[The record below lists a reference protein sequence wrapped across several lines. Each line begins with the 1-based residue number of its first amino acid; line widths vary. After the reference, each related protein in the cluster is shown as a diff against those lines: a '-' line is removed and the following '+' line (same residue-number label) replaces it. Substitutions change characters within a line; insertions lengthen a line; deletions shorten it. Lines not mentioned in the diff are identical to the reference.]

1 MWNTEIANTNKN
13 QSTSVCVR
21 QKAGYTFSLAQTLP
35 SSAAELLPVD
45 SSFGTLHTKGPVV
58 LLIIGITWASICIT
72 SFFYGIV
79 VLLVTSK
86 PPLYILRVGYLASI
100 PTVILFT
107 ISSAKITAIADKMI
121 GATDI
126 SPGVTVHAWMG
137 WAFFVSTWLGTG
149 FMWAALG
156 FSIAGAFK
164 IASALQAQGSSPGVV
179 TRHIRGY

>member
-1 MWNTEIANTNKN
+1 MWNTDMANADKN
-13 QSTSVCVR
+13 QSTSTCVR

-35 SSAAELLPVD
+35 SSAAELLPVN
-45 SSFGTLHTKGPVV
+45 SPYGTLHTKGPVV

-72 SFFYGIV
+72 SYFYGNV

-86 PPLYILRVGYLASI
+86 PPLYILGVGYVASI

-107 ISSAKITAIADKMI
+107 ISSAKITALADKMI
-121 GATDI
+121 GTTDI
-126 SPGVTVHAWMG
+126 SPGVTIDAWMG

-156 FSIAGAFK
+156 FSIVGAFK
-164 IASALQAQGSSPGVV
+164 VESVLQA
-179 TRHIRGY
+179 RGRVPL